1 MILIAELFMSMIG
14 VSVAS
19 SKSLQLEATQEAYN
33 RAVVKLNLLL
43 IDDKTNEE
51 DVRAKLMEVMKERNK
66 LGKYSTSDLY
76 VMQKALRKQL
86 MTFLVDC
93 MSRLLPLRVAR
104 R

>member
-1 MILIAELFMSMIG
+1 MSMIG

-43 IDDKTNEE
+43 IEDKTHEE

-76 VMQKALRKQL
+76 VMQKSIEK
-86 MTFLVDC
+86 TVDDFLAG
-93 MSRLLPLRVAR
+93 LNEQTITA
-104 R
+104 

>member
-1 MILIAELFMSMIG
+1 MSMFG

-43 IDDKTNEE
+43 IDDKTHEE
-51 DVRAKLMEVMKERNK
+51 VVRSKLFEVMDERNQ

-76 VMQKALRKQL
+76 VMQKALRKRL
-86 MTFLVDC
+86 TSFFLD
-93 MSRLLPLRVAR
+93 
-104 R
+104 

>member
-1 MILIAELFMSMIG
+1 MSMIG

-43 IDDKTNEE
+43 IDDKTHEE
-51 DVRAKLMEVMKERNK
+51 VVRSKLFEVMDERNQ

-76 VMQKALRKQL
+76 VMQKSIKK
-86 MTFLVDC
+86 TVDEFL
-93 MSRLLPLRVAR
+93 SGLNEQTITA
-104 R
+104 